1 MRPTKLTI
9 SAFGPYAGR
18 TVLDLDSLGQN
29 GLYLITGDTGAGKT
43 TLFDAITFALYG
55 EASGDNRS
63 PGMFRS
69 KYAAP
74 ETPTFV
80 ELEFL
85 CREQRYTVRRVP
97 EYQRPKLHGTG
108 TTAQRA
114 EASLILP
121 QGNPI
126 TKPREV
132 DAAIRD
138 ILGLDRNQF
147 MQIAMIAQGDFLKL
161 LLASTE
167 DRKLIFRKI
176 FKTDRFQRLQES
188 LKRESG
194 ALNDRCSDARKSV
207 EQYIAGVLCPEEGEL
222 AEKLRQARAGQLPM
236 EATTALIPRILEED
250 KAHSLRLQEELEE
263 LEEQLKAIH
272 TRLSMARE
280 QEQSRE
286 ALAQMEQALA
296 REAALL
302 TQAEQARTRE
312 LDRKP
317 LHTGLIQE
325 ITLLEADLPRYAQ
338 LDRQRQRREEEG
350 RQLEQQRQALAQGK
364 AELQRREGELA
375 AARTA
380 LEELKNAGEEN
391 LKLLERE
398 KDTALRLETLEL
410 FEKQRSHLSRLEG
423 TRQLLEAQ
431 LEAKQAEAA
440 QTDALRQRAVLLRSE
455 LPGYDVLAQKRAK
468 VKSVQ
473 ARLTQQTQELTR
485 QKADADRLRQQWN
498 RGKQELE
505 PLAHAP
511 ARREQLLAGKT
522 ETLHR
527 GRLLNQLQA
536 RLTEL
541 EDAARKL
548 ERGQADYLAA
558 ARQAEET
565 QRQYFRLNAAFLAEQ
580 AGILAQQLT
589 EGVPCRVCG
598 SVHHPNP
605 ACKSENAPTEAQL
618 NRARELSDQ
627 AQQVMQQCSESC
639 AGWKAQHSGLLR
651 QVTALLEDLNAA
663 PDAAAARLALP
674 GWLEENRQNEQ
685 RLEEELKVQ
694 ERNVL
699 RKQELE
705 EALPNMEK
713 GLAELSDRVAALEAS
728 LSAGRAE
735 LAGCTREVR
744 EQEAML
750 SCATRQ
756 EAEAEAE
763 RCTRTAE
770 QLTASLEEA
779 RKRFHQARQ
788 DLAAAQSVLEQTE
801 ARLSRL
807 CQLEGGEEDIHT
819 QAQTLLPAL
828 KWQQE
833 ELKGKLLE
841 SEEKLR
847 RKQELEETLPGLQ
860 QLAQERA
867 AQNGALENRI
877 ASGEAS
883 LAALEQQVQALA
895 GTLRFETRQQAQQAL
910 GEKCHARDALSQAL
924 ERAEQEYRTRSESV
938 IRLRSAARQLRLQ
951 LEAAPA
957 IDGAAEQEH
966 QSAALARRQQLQRE
980 KQGCD
985 GRIAANAPA
994 LKNIHARQAE
1004 LVALEARY
1012 AWVRAL
1018 SNTANGNLPG
1028 KEKIMLETYIQMA
1041 YFDRIL
1047 HRANLRLLVMT
1058 DGQYELKRRTEAENN
1073 RSQSGL
1079 ELDVIDHWSGGT
1091 RSVKTLSGGE
1101 SFLASLALALGLS
1114 DVIQSS
1120 SGGVR
1125 LDTMFVDEGFGSL
1138 DEEALD
1144 QAMKA
1149 LVSLTQGNRL
1159 VGIISHVGELKT
1171 RIDRQVLVTKDRSG
1185 GSSAKIIV

>member
-1 MRPTKLTI
+1 MRPLKLTL
-9 SAFGPYAGR
+9 SAFGPYAGQ
-18 TVLDLDSLGQN
+18 TVLDLDSLGQK

-80 ELEFL
+80 ELEFV

-108 TTAQRA
+108 TTAQKA

-167 DRKLIFRKI
+167 DRKLIFRRI

-207 EQYIAGVLCPEEGEL
+207 EQYIAGVLYPEAGEL

-236 EATTALIPRILEED
+236 EETTTLIAQILEED
-250 KAHSLRLQEELEE
+250 KVCSLRLQEELEE
-263 LEEQLKAIH
+263 LEAQLNTIH
-272 TRLSMARE
+272 TRLSMALE

-286 ALAQMEQALA
+286 ELAQMEQELT

-302 TQAEQARTRE
+302 TQAEQTLARE
-312 LDRKP
+312 QEKKP
-317 LHTGLIQE
+317 MQTGLIQE

-338 LDRQRQRREEEG
+338 LEQQRQRRTEG
-350 RQLEQQRQALAQGK
+350 AHQLEQQRQALIQGK

-375 AARTA
+375 AARAA
-380 LEELKNAGEEN
+380 LEELKNAGEEH
-391 LKLLERE
+391 LKLLERK

-410 FEKQRSHLSRLEG
+410 FETQWSHRSRLEG
-423 TRQLLEAQ
+423 TLQLLEAQ

-440 QTDALRQRAVLLRSE
+440 RTDALRRRAVLLRSE
-455 LPGYDVLAQKRAK
+455 LPGYDVLAQKREQFGA
-468 VKSVQ
+468 VQ
-473 ARLTQQTQELTR
+473 TRLTRQTQELAR
-485 QKADADRLRQQWN
+485 QKAEADRLRQQWN

-505 PLAHAP
+505 LLAHAP
-511 ARREQLLAGKT
+511 ARREQLLAGRT
-522 ETLHR
+522 EAQRR
-527 GRLLNQLQA
+527 GRLLSQLQA

-548 ERGQADYLAA
+548 ERGQADYLTA
-558 ARQAEET
+558 ARKAEEA

-580 AGILAQQLT
+580 AGILALELT

-627 AQQVMQQCSESC
+627 AQQVMQQCSEAC
-639 AGWKAQHSGLLR
+639 AGWKAQRSGLLR
-651 QVTALLEDLNAA
+651 QVTALLEDLNSA

-674 GWLEENRQNEQ
+674 GWLEENRRNEQ
-685 RLEEELKVQ
+685 QLEGELEEQ

-705 EALPNMEK
+705 KALPNMEK
-713 GLAELSDRVAALEAS
+713 GLAELSDRVAALEAA

-735 LAGCTREVR
+735 LAGISREVR

-756 EAEAEAE
+756 EAETEAD
-763 RCTRTAE
+763 RCARTAE

-779 RKRFHQARQ
+779 RKHFHQARQ
-788 DLAAAQSVLEQTE
+788 DRAAAQSVLEQTE

-807 CQLEGGEEDIHT
+807 CQLKGGEEEVHT
-819 QAQTLLPAL
+819 QTQTLLPEAKKQL
-828 KWQQE
+828 E
-833 ELKGKLLE
+833 ELERRLPE
-841 SEEKLR
+841 SENKLR
-847 RKQELEETLPGLQ
+847 RKQKLEQTLPGLQ
-860 QLAQERA
+860 QLARERA
-867 AQNGALENRI
+867 EENGTLENRI
-877 ASGEAS
+877 ASCEAS
-883 LAALEQQVQALA
+883 LTALEQQEQALA
-895 GTLRFETRQQAQQAL
+895 GTLGFETRQQAQQAL
-910 GEKCHARDALSQAL
+910 AEKCHARDALAQAL
-924 ERAEQEYRTRSESV
+924 EGAEQEYRARSESV
-938 IRLRSAARQLRLQ
+938 IRLRAAARQLKLR
-951 LEAAPA
+951 LEATPA
-957 IDGAAEQEH
+957 IDGAAERERQAEVIT
-966 QSAALARRQQLQRE
+966 RRQQLQRE

-1004 LVALEARY
+1004 LAALEARY

-1018 SNTANGNLPG
+1018 SNTANGTLPG

-1079 ELDVIDHWSGGT
+1079 ELDVIDHWSGGE